1 MREDVERAKTK
12 MSETL
17 GSNRE
22 INKLPEHL
30 SAEETVEL
38 MCSGLYGPG
47 MGLLTLTTNR
57 LIFLKDGWTKKI
69 VEDFPLSKITSV
81 QWVSGLLLGQIV
93 IYSAG
98 TKSLFTNVE
107 KNAGKA
113 ITSRLRDLLASAGLD
128 EPSQKPKLDGNSG
141 SGVADELKKLAE
153 LRDSGILTDDE
164 FTAEK
169 ARLLGQ

>member
-12 MSETL
+12 MEITL

-22 INKLPEHL
+22 IRKLTEHL
-30 SAEETVEL
+30 SDEETVEL
-38 MCSGLYGPG
+38 LCSGTYGPG
-47 MGLLTLTTNR
+47 VGILALTTER

-69 VEDFPLSKITSV
+69 LEDFSLSKITSV
-81 QWVSGLLLGQIV
+81 QWVSGLAFGQIV

-98 TKSLFTNVE
+98 TKSLFANVS
-107 KNAGKA
+107 KNDGKA
-113 ITSRLRDLLASAGLD
+113 ITSRLRELIGSSGKI
-128 EPSQKPKLDGNSG
+128 EPSQKTKIDSNPGN
-141 SGVADELKKLAE
+141 GVADELKKLAE

-164 FTAEK
+164 FAAEK